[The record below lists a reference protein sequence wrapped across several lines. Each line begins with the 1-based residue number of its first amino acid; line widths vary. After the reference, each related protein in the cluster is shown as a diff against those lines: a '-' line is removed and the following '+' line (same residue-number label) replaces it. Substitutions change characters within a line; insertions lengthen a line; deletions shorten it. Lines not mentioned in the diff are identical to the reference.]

1 MQTNLPMLQHTLAPD
16 LDSNGGNALTWLAFT
31 LVFVILTGL
40 VYPTVTTLLAG
51 ALFPNQANGSLIELG
66 GKPVG
71 SSLVG
76 QAFNGQEYFIG
87 RPSSAG
93 KGYDPTSLS
102 GSNLAVSN
110 PALRERARAA
120 SDEIATREGVRPEQ
134 IPSDLIAASGSG
146 IDPHISPA
154 AAALQVAR
162 VAKARGLGQ
171 DRVREL
177 VQRATLAPSFAVLG
191 QARVNVLE
199 LNLALD
205 AAQKP

>member
-1 MQTNLPMLQHTLAPD
+1 MQTKPEILEPP
-16 LDSNGGNALTWLAFT
+16 LDSNGGNPVTWILFT
-31 LVFVILTGL
+31 IVFVILTGL
-40 VYPTVTTLLAG
+40 IYPAVTTIFA
-51 ALFPNQANGSLIELG
+51 ATIFPSQANGSLIEQN
-66 GKPVG
+66 GKVVG

-76 QAFNGQEYFIG
+76 QTFSGNQYLIG

-93 KGYDPTSLS
+93 AGNDPTSLS

-110 PALRERARAA
+110 PALLERARATSA
-120 SDEIATREGVRPEQ
+120 QIAAREAVQPDQ

-154 AAALQVAR
+154 AAALQVSR
-162 VAKARGLGQ
+162 VAKARGLSTDQ
-171 DRVREL
+171 VQEL
-177 VQRATLAPSFAVLG
+177 VNQFTQPPTLGLLG

-205 AAQKP
+205 AKLK